1 MCCGHALVLRIQV
14 CSAAVEPD
22 VLFAGAESEE
32 PLVDL
37 EGLQFESAAE
47 GTMQHRI
54 LRFVMWCVH
63 LGVECPRLCKTVS
76 S

>member
-1 MCCGHALVLRIQV
+1 MVVVMIEDLRHQV

-47 GTMQHRI
+47 GATQSGPAPVAMRCAP
-54 LRFVMWCVH
+54 VC
-63 LGVECPRLCKTVS
+63 GVVQ
-76 S
+76 

>member
-1 MCCGHALVLRIQV
+1 MPAVDMVMGGCLCHQV

-47 GTMQHRI
+47 GTMQSGSVHT
-54 LRFVMWCVH
+54 VMRCVH
-63 LGVECPRLCKTVS
+63 LDVEHEQ
-76 S
+76 